1 VKTIFLYHKGTTF
14 EGKTKIENLEKS
26 GEKKGEKESK
36 KKEREAHPEICFH
49 PQKKIVNLH
58 N

>member
-1 VKTIFLYHKGTTF
+1 MA
-14 EGKTKIENLEKS
+14 

-49 PQKKIVNLH
+49 PQKKL
-58 N
+58 

>member
-49 PQKKIVNLH
+49 PQKKL
-58 N
+58 